1 MEFLNYNSFNYCKK
15 YFNKER
21 RIAMTDKEKIDNIDF
36 EEIKDEELDKVTGGK
51 LDPPRVDINKYDD
64 TVLNNV

>member
-1 MEFLNYNSFNYCKK
+1 
-15 YFNKER
+15 
-21 RIAMTDKEKIDNIDF
+21 MTDKEKIDNLDF

-64 TVLNNV
+64 SVRNNV